1 MHRSLRIALVLLT
14 VVAVTGCSK
23 DHATS
28 PALTEAPSTEALS
41 PSTRTG
47 LATVQ
52 QALESPAWKS
62 LDALS
67 LAGPGPAPLAGS
79 VRSMIRDA
87 AAPGVVTPSATAAR
101 SALIEDVTREWG
113 QRLVSPAGT
122 VIPPEVRG
130 TTYVFDVELHR
141 YVPDPSRTG
150 APENGVRYVLYAV
163 NPLSGEPVVSEEI
176 GYADLTDEGDEAP
189 NTAALRLKA
198 VSGGVTFVNYRVALA
213 VESGAGTLAVDG
225 TFFDGHKHLTFDIQ
239 VHGEEEAGIGEL
251 TVRFHLAVPEDDF
264 ALANETQAVAK
275 DDLVTLDQ
283 VIVIGD
289 WAFAI
294 DSVHRPDRVEAT
306 VAVNGVPFAR
316 IAGDASTLTVLGADG
331 KPLSAEHRVALG
343 QIFGLYDC
351 VWALLAHLLAPVGGL
366 FALVPSA

>member
-1 MHRSLRIALVLLT
+1 MHRSLRIALALWT

-23 DHATS
+23 DHPTS
-28 PALTEAPSTEALS
+28 PARTAPSNEALS
-41 PSTRTG
+41 PSNRTG

-67 LAGPGPAPLAGS
+67 LAGSGAAPLAGS
-79 VRSMIRDA
+79 VRSMLRDA
-87 AAPGVVTPSATAAR
+87 ASPGGITATATATR
-101 SALIEDVTREWG
+101 SALVSEVTREWG
-113 QRLVSPAGT
+113 QRLASPAGT

-150 APENGVRYVLYAV
+150 APGNGVRYVLYAV

-176 GYADLTDEGDEAP
+176 GYADLSDEGDAAP
-189 NTAALRLKA
+189 NTAALRLEA
-198 VSGGVTFVNYRVALA
+198 VSGGVTFVNYRVGLV
-213 VESGAGTLAVDG
+213 VESDAGSVDVDG
-225 TFFDGHKHLTFDIQ
+225 TFFDGHKHLNFDIE
-239 VHGEEEAGIGEL
+239 VEGGVEAGIGEL
-251 TVRFHLAVPEDDF
+251 NVHFHLAVPEDDF

-275 DDLVTLDQ
+275 GDLVTLDQ

-294 DSVHRPDRVEAT
+294 DSVHRPDRTEAT

-316 IAGDASTLTVLGADG
+316 ITGDASTLTVLGADG
-331 KPLSAEHRVALG
+331 KPLPAEHRVALG
-343 QIFGLYDC
+343 RIFGLYDC
-351 VWALLAHLLAPVGGL
+351 VWALLGHLLAPVGGL